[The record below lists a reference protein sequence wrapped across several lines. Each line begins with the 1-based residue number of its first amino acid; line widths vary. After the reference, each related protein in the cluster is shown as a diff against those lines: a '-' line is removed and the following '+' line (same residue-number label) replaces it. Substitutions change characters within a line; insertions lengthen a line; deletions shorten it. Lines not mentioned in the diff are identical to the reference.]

1 MEWAV
6 AHSRLSTVW
15 RRTMR
20 NRAALVAAALALSGG
35 TVLAAGSPA
44 FASTP
49 HCTSYYE
56 YVNGPGQHVRVP
68 SVGYGGSVTCI
79 LRRGDG
85 TYDHPNEGV
94 RVLQYLIACNDRANN
109 PDGTLRVKRDGV
121 FGPITES
128 ALRLVQQDKGITVD
142 GIYGPQTR
150 DHTSWPTFDRGI
162 FVGCT

>member
-1 MEWAV
+1 
-6 AHSRLSTVW
+6 
-15 RRTMR
+15 MR
-20 NRAALVAAALALSGG
+20 VRAALVATALALSGG

-56 YVNGPGQHVRVP
+56 YINGPGQRVRVP

-79 LRRGDG
+79 LQRGDR
-85 TYDHPNEGV
+85 NEGV
-94 RVLQYLIACNDRANN
+94 RVLQYLIACNDRADN
-109 PDGTLRVKRDGV
+109 PDGTLRVQRDGN

-128 ALRLVQQDKGITVD
+128 ALRLVQGDKGIKVD

-150 DHTSWPTFDRGI
+150 DHTSWPTFDEHGY
-162 FVGCT
+162 FFSCT